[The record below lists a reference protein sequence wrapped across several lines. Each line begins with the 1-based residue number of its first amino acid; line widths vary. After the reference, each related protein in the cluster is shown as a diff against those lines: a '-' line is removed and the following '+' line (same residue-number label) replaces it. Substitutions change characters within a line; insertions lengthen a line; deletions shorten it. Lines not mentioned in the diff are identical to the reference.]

1 MKKKICILLFL
12 ITLLL
17 LGCENMKNTPTSK
30 VESFFSKYQ
39 RLDSDVLNDLDLVIE
54 KDNTM
59 NEKQKQEYKTLM
71 EKQYQNLSYKI
82 NKEDINNNTATVDTE
97 IEVLDYESVM
107 YKLNSNDKEE
117 EYIDNKI
124 KYLKDVTSK
133 TKQKIT
139 FHLHKKDGIWII
151 DDLSDI
157 DIQKIHGFY

>member
-82 NKEDINNNTATVDTE
+82 NKEEINNNTATVDTE

>member
-107 YKLNSNDKEE
+107 YKLNSDDKEE